1 MAVSLP
7 LKAGA
12 KMAAAAAG
20 DEFLS
25 AKVLGLPLWTWGLI
39 VAGGLAAYY
48 YVLPRLLNFNMA
60 GPPLVDSSSQPT
72 ETTGGNSID
81 PSLVPGLG
89 TYQPAGPLA
98 YSPSSIN
105 GYTGTVPAG
114 CVASQNGVCQPGF
127 TQMQLT
133 DQTVLCCPS
142 MAAVPIVTNVP
153 VPVKA
158 PCPPDMHPC
167 HHRVSGCCCN
177 KPHLRNLGTHCA
189 K

>member
-1 MAVSLP
+1 M
-7 LKAGA
+7 KAGA
-12 KMAAAAAG
+12 RAG
-20 DEFLS
+20 ASEFLS
-25 AKVLGLPLWTWGLI
+25 TKVLGLPIWMWGLI
-39 VAGGLAAYY
+39 AGAGIAAYY
-48 YVLPRLLNFNMA
+48 YLPKVLGGLSMA
-60 GPPLVDSSSQPT
+60 MPPLTGSSEPPT
-72 ETTGGNSID
+72 ETTGGNSVD
-81 PSLVPGLG
+81 PNLVPGLG
-89 TYQPAGPLA
+89 SYVPAGPGA

-105 GYTGTVPAG
+105 GYTGQVPAN
-114 CVASQNGVCQPGF
+114 CVASGQGGVCLPGF

-142 MAAVPIVTNVP
+142 TAAVASVTNVP